1 MEIEWTDQSRALV
14 TSAGHVLCLGGPGS
28 GKTTMALLKAEAE
41 IGKRFLRP
49 GQRILFLSFARATI
63 ARVAEHAKAM
73 LRTESRQELEI
84 STYHGFAWSILR
96 SHGYL
101 LTPVVPIKLL
111 SPQDSAALLS
121 AVNGDKQ
128 KWEEKA
134 RLFTQEGRLDFD
146 LFASSANELLTRS
159 VKLRKLISETYP
171 IIILDEFQDTDANEW
186 NLIQTLGI
194 ESRLVALADP
204 EQRIYEFRGA
214 SPTRI
219 PEFIAK
225 FSPEE
230 FDFSTANHRSSGTDI
245 CVFGN
250 DLLSGANKG
259 KVYSHV
265 TVKTYP
271 IRKAPAVH
279 LHLKVQ
285 VFQRRKAV
293 LEAGI
298 KDWSIGILVPTRQL
312 MLEVS
317 EYLASTQTLS
327 DGKKAPSIDNEA
339 ALDASGPSLAAVAI
353 AELLS
358 GGESPTDI
366 AQRLINS
373 LSSHIRGRK
382 GGAKPSQAHLE
393 LAESL
398 DAYLTCGSIRGV
410 RRKALAE
417 ECLTIGR
424 ARMEMSLV
432 GQPEADWRAIC
443 KLLEGASAPELKA
456 IAEDA
461 RFLRFL
467 NRGTQLRSR
476 LSEIWRA
483 RGNYAGAKQAVSN
496 ALIQEHFSA
505 ATRVYRG
512 VHVMTIHKS
521 KGKQFTEVMIYEGSY
536 QGRILRQDANEKE
549 EAQARLSLR
558 VGVTRAERFATIL
571 TPVGA
576 RCPFL

>member
-1 MEIEWTDQSRALV
+1 MEIEWTDESKALME
-14 TSAGHVLCLGGPGS
+14 SAGHVLCLGGPGS
-28 GKTTMALLKAEAE
+28 GKTTMALLKAERE
-41 IGKRFLRP
+41 IGKKTLHS
-49 GQRILFLSFARATI
+49 GQRILFVSFARATI
-63 ARVAEHAKAM
+63 ARVAEHAQT
-73 LRTESRQELEI
+73 LLQTESRRDLEI

-121 AVNGDKQ
+121 SIDGDDQ
-128 KWEEKA
+128 KWAEKL
-134 RLFTQEGRLDFD
+134 RLFTEEGRLDFD
-146 LFASSANELLTRS
+146 LFASSANELLRRS

-194 ESRLVALADP
+194 ESRLIALADP

-245 CVFGN
+245 CAFGN

-265 TVKTYP
+265 AVKKYP

-279 LHLKVQ
+279 LHLKIEVW
-285 VFQRRKAV
+285 QRRKAV
-293 LEAGI
+293 FESGI
-298 KDWSIGILVPTRQL
+298 TDWSIGILLPTRQL

-317 EYLASTQTLS
+317 DYLASTQMLG
-327 DGKKAPSIDNEA
+327 DGKKFPPIENEA
-339 ALDASGPSLAAVAI
+339 ALDASGPALAAVAI

-358 GGESPTDI
+358 GGDSPTDI
-366 AQRLINS
+366 AQRLINA

-382 GGAKPSQAHLE
+382 GGEKPSQAHLA
-393 LAESL
+393 LADSL
-398 DAYLTCGSIRGV
+398 DAYLSDGSIRGA
-410 RRKALAE
+410 RRKALAD
-417 ECLTIGR
+417 ECLGIAR
-424 ARMEMSLV
+424 ARMQLSFV
-432 GQPEADWRAIC
+432 GDPQSDWRTAR
-443 KLLEGASAPELKA
+443 KLLEDAAAPELKA

-461 RFLRFL
+461 RFLKFL
-467 NRGTQLRSR
+467 NRGTQLRAK

-483 RGNYAGAKQAVSN
+483 KGTYAGANQAVAN
-496 ALIQEHFSA
+496 ALVQEHFSA
-505 ATRVYRG
+505 ATRAYTG

-521 KGKQFTEVMIYEGSY
+521 KGKQFTEVVIYEGSY
-536 QGRILRQDANEKE
+536 QGRILRQGADAKG

-558 VGVTRAERFATIL
+558 VGVTRAERYSTIL
-571 TPVGA
+571 TPVNDP
-576 RCPFL
+576 CPFL